1 MNLQEIQAAK
11 NRFGIIG
18 NAAALNYAISVAT
31 QVAATD
37 LTVLITGESG
47 SGKESFSKII
57 HSLSARK
64 HGQFIAINCGA
75 IPEGTID
82 SELFGHEKGS
92 FTGAVDQRK
101 GYFETTNGGTIFLDE
116 IGEMPLGTQAR
127 LLRVLENG
135 EFIRV
140 GSSKVQKT
148 DVRVVAAT
156 NVNLLAAVEKGRF
169 REDLY
174 YRLNTV
180 PIFVPPLRER
190 GTDIDLLFRKF
201 TTDFAER
208 YRIKPIQLTDD
219 AKRLLLNYPFP
230 GNIRQLKNFAEQI
243 SILESEQNKPIDAEV
258 LGKYLPRPKLPGTST
273 MALTA
278 SGNGPADSFSEREL
292 LYKVLFD
299 MRRDMND
306 LKKLVRDVLS
316 NEAYGP
322 QVLNNHRDLF
332 ESVGGEGTSD
342 YADAVSREPN
352 YARLLPDGSTPRPVA
367 TPVYDPG
374 PVRRNDGS
382 NDYSHPPVQVYD
394 DTDGDIN
401 EATVEDVSHETE
413 EDDSLSL
420 EKKEKEMIVKALRRN
435 NNKRKYAAQAL
446 GISERT
452 LYRKIKQYEID
463 EE

>member
-1 MNLQEIQAAK
+1 MNLSEIQGVK
-11 NRFGIIG
+11 QRFGIIG
-18 NAAALNYAISVAT
+18 NAPALNYAISVAT

-92 FTGAVDQRK
+92 FTGAVDSRK

-140 GSSKVQKT
+140 GSSKVLKT
-148 DVRVVAAT
+148 DTRVVAAT
-156 NVNLLAAVEKGRF
+156 NVNLLDAVERGKF

-180 PIFVPPLRER
+180 PIFVPPLRDR
-190 GTDIDLLFRKF
+190 GEDVDLLFRKF

-208 YRIKPIQLTDD
+208 YRIPPIQLTPD
-219 AKRLLLNYPFP
+219 AKQVLLRYPFP
-230 GNIRQLKNFAEQI
+230 GNIRQLKNLAEQI
-243 SILESEQNKPIDAEV
+243 SILESEQNTPISGDT
-258 LGKYLPRPKLPGTST
+258 LTRYLPAPQPTKRSSLSLAPTG
-273 MALTA
+273 
-278 SGNGPADSFSEREL
+278 SGATDTFSEREL

-299 MRRDMND
+299 MRRDMNE
-306 LKKLVRDVLS
+306 LKRLVLDVLS
-316 NEAYGP
+316 DEQNGS
-322 QVLNNHRDLF
+322 QILNNHKDLF
-332 ESVGGEGTSD
+332 ETLQND
-342 YADAVSREPN
+342 PYADTPRPTTPPDPS
-352 YARLLPDGSTPRPVA
+352 RLLPPGHTENRTTPPPA
-367 TPVYDPG
+367 PAYSG
-374 PVRRNDGS
+374 PEPYN
-382 NDYSHPPVQVYD
+382 NYD
-394 DTDGDIN
+394 DD
-401 EATVEDVSHETE
+401 EPAVVTVEDITHETE

-420 EKKEKEMIVKALRRN
+420 EKKEREMIEKALRRN

-452 LYRKIKQYEID
+452 LYRKIKQYQID
-463 EE
+463 ED